1 MEVDIEATTDS
12 FRMVAVLWRW
22 ILKRQPLFYGVDLA
36 TTDSFRMVAVLW
48 RWILKRQPKVDG
60 CCFMEVDIEATTD
73 SFRMV
78 AVLWR
83 WILERQPIV
92 LGWLLFYG
100 GGY

>member
-22 ILKRQPLFYGVDLA
+22 ILKRQPIVFRMVAVLWKWILKRQPN
-36 TTDSFRMVAVLW
+36 SFSMVAVLW
-48 RWILKRQPKVDG
+48 RWILK
-60 CCFMEVDIEATTD
+60 
-73 SFRMV
+73 
-78 AVLWR
+78 
-83 WILERQPIV
+83 RQPIV

>member
-22 ILKRQPLFYGVDLA
+22 ILKRQP
-36 TTDSFRMVAVLW
+36 VLW
-48 RWILKRQPKVDG
+48 RWILK
-60 CCFMEVDIEATTD
+60 
-73 SFRMV
+73 
-78 AVLWR
+78 
-83 WILERQPIV
+83 RQPIV

>member
-22 ILKRQPLFYGVDLA
+22 ILKRQPI
-36 TTDSFRMVAVLW
+36 VL
-48 RWILKRQPKVDG
+48 LDG

-83 WILERQPIV
+83 WILKRQPIV

>member
-22 ILKRQPLFYGVDLA
+22 ILKRQPIVLGWLLFYG
-36 TTDSFRMVAVLW
+36 
-48 RWILKRQPKVDG
+48 
-60 CCFMEVDIEATTD
+60 EVDIEATTD

-83 WILERQPIV
+83 WLKRQPIV
-92 LGWLLFYG
+92 LGWFYG